1 MEIGGLIPRNG
12 AEVAYLKE
20 GKRCEPATRVTS
32 IEPER
37 SSCVG
42 IGSVN
47 GLAGDILAYL
57 FTWTNTFVL
66 KPSALAVLTLT
77 FAQYFLSGVMDG
89 TVFSFSGH

>member
-1 MEIGGLIPRNG
+1 M
-12 AEVAYLKE
+12 AYLKE
-20 GKRCEPATRVTS
+20 GKRCETCTRVDGLGQ
-32 IEPER
+32 ER
-37 SSCVG
+37 FPRVG

-47 GLAGDILAYL
+47 ALAGDILAYL

-89 TVFSFSGH
+89 TSFSLILSRR